1 LINKLVHRLSL
12 PNGAKDQQ
20 NYFAAEALK
29 KPFCCRKNTEINAQ
43 PVHAYPE
50 DPGQAVGQNQNC
62 NLQARR
68 LIFKR
73 RVAAKSTRSDH
84 THTHMNFFK
93 KRSEGAAN
101 RVLPLRV
108 FHVEPF
114 WAAAEPSESSSRR
127 SSWAA
132 EPRREQA
139 RLLLPIAGCRHPSV
153 DRRSSRSWS
162 SKNATWEEG
171 SRGRCGENEVR
182 RRGREGGRAMR
193 VRRPRWR
200 WIFKTERERERR
212 RTGDEGDMMRCC
224 C

>member
-84 THTHMNFFK
+84 THTRTHMNFSRNEVRAQRIEFY
-93 KRSEGAAN
+93 RSGSSMWSPSGRPRSRARAAAGGAAGRN
-101 RVLPLRV
+101 R
-108 FHVEPF
+108 
-114 WAAAEPSESSSRR
+114 
-127 SSWAA
+127 
-132 EPRREQA
+132 
-139 RLLLPIAGCRHPSV
+139 
-153 DRRSSRSWS
+153 
-162 SKNATWEEG
+162 EG
-171 SRGRCGENEVR
+171 SR
-182 RRGREGGRAMR
+182 RGCSSPLRAAA
-193 VRRPRWR
+193 
-200 WIFKTERERERR
+200 TQA
-212 RTGDEGDMMRCC
+212 TTAAA
-224 C
+224 